1 MKCSWIYST
10 FTLIWVSKTNGKVSG
25 IKQKI
30 YGFRSMTLL
39 DMNLVLWQSQF
50 NWELD
55 EHLHLSQMLID
66 VNFIN
71 P

>member
-1 MKCSWIYST
+1 ME
-10 FTLIWVSKTNGKVSG
+10 KVSG

-30 YGFRSMTLL
+30 YGFSCSMTLP
-39 DMNLVLWQSQF
+39 DMNLVVWQSQF